1 VPNVFFSYS
10 HHDEGLRD
18 QLETQLAML
27 KHQGIIE
34 TWHDRRIGAG
44 REIDAAIDEHINQD
58 EIILLLVSPD
68 FIASNYCYNIEMRR
82 ALDRHDA
89 GEAIVIPVILR
100 ACEWHHAPFGK
111 LLATPRDG
119 KPITQWPDRDE
130 AFLQVAKAVREAAT
144 RYQAS
149 TGTPSPQKPAA
160 PASTVA
166 GAASPRGPRSS
177 NLRLAK
183 AFSQKDKDEFK
194 LDTFEYIMR
203 FFENSLTELAARNP
217 GYEGVFR
224 RVDANRFFA
233 TIYKDGKDVARATI
247 FIGGG
252 AFGNGINYV
261 HGETTGSNSINET
274 LSVDADDQM
283 LYLTT
288 MGMAILGQDRERK
301 LSQEGAA
308 ELLWD
313 LVIAPPATAPRLT
326 RRTHA
331 LSERIFGRQHQQSQR
346 SNPRPAAPRTRGN
359 FSGRNV
365 TERHRRSVP
374 QWNLSVLLDGGGR
387 KYPLERASHS
397 ERPHR
402 SRRNKSFPHRL
413 RPCKTGHSSSQGGS
427 AIDPRRGLR
436 TPLRRANSHCAGRWT
451 CRHRGTVCRVLEM
464 ANRHWDRTRKTR
476 PLQR

>member
-1 VPNVFFSYS
+1 MPNVFFSYS

-44 REIDAAIDEHINQD
+44 QEIDAAIDEHINQD

-89 GEAIVIPVILR
+89 EEAIVIPVILR

-144 RYQAS
+144 RCQAS
-149 TGTPSPQKPAA
+149 KGTRSPQKSAA
-160 PASTVA
+160 PAATVA
-166 GAASPRGPRSS
+166 EAALPMGPRSS

-183 AFSQKDKDEFK
+183 AFSQKDKDQFK

-233 TIYKDGKDVARATI
+233 TIYKDEKDVARATI
-247 FIGGG
+247 FIGAGV
-252 AFGNGINYV
+252 FGNGINYV

-288 MGMAILGQDRERK
+288 MGMAMLGRDRERK

-313 LVIAPPATAPRLT
+313 LVIAPL
-326 RRTHA
+326 
-331 LSERIFGRQHQQSQR
+331 QQ
-346 SNPRPAAPRTRGN
+346 
-359 FSGRNV
+359 
-365 TERHRRSVP
+365 
-374 QWNLSVLLDGGGR
+374 
-387 KYPLERASHS
+387 
-397 ERPHR
+397 
-402 SRRNKSFPHRL
+402 
-413 RPCKTGHSSSQGGS
+413 
-427 AIDPRRGLR
+427 
-436 TPLRRANSHCAGRWT
+436 
-451 CRHRGTVCRVLEM
+451 HRG
-464 ANRHWDRTRKTR
+464 
-476 PLQR
+476 